1 MKKLLLQIVLVSSIS
16 LLCFS
21 CYYDEIP
28 DHILNPPELPT
39 DPDDPNYV
47 EFSFAD
53 DVQPIFNANCIGCHS
68 SQTPV
73 LSGSNVYSN
82 IVPDYIT
89 ANDADNSTL
98 YNKVL
103 GGGHGGLTIDETN
116 IIKAWI
122 NQGAKNN

>member
-1 MKKLLLQIVLVSSIS
+1 MKKLLFQIVLVSSIS

-39 DPDDPNYV
+39 DPGDPDYV
-47 EFSFAD
+47 EFSFGD
-53 DVQPIFNANCIGCHS
+53 DIQPIFNANCIGCHS
-68 SQTPV
+68 SQTPI
-73 LSGSNVYSN
+73 LTENNAYNN

-89 ANDADNSTL
+89 PNDADNSAL

-103 GGGHGGLTIDETN
+103 GGGHGGLTSDETN
-116 IIKAWI
+116 LIKAWI
-122 NQGAKNN
+122 NQGAENN